1 MPDFY
6 SIQDVL
12 TFAIH
17 LEQASQEFYR
27 RLSRTVDSPSVSRF
41 LAGLVNEEM
50 LHEQRLQQLL
60 TESGGAPEPRIS
72 SDQIDGYIQA
82 IKVSESVDYKEAVKL
97 AMDKEKAA
105 QMLYSVIA
113 GVMED
118 TVLAE
123 VFRQLSAQEKIH
135 RQFFENQYQQICLSE
150 N

>member
-27 RLSRTVDSPSVSRF
+27 RLSRTVHSPSVSRF
-41 LAGLVNEEM
+41 LVELVKEEKR
-50 LHEQRLQQLL
+50 HEQRLAQLL
-60 TESGGAPEPRIS
+60 DESGGLPEPRIS
-72 SDQIDGYIQA
+72 PDQIDCYIQA
-82 IKVSESVDYKEAVKL
+82 IKVSESMSYKEAVKL

-113 GVMED
+113 DVMED
-118 TVLAE
+118 PILLE
-123 VFRQLSAQEKIH
+123 VFQQLSAQEKIH
-135 RQFFENQYQQICLSE
+135 RQFFENEYQQICLSE

>member
-41 LAGLVNEEM
+41 LAELVKEEK
-50 LHEQRLQQLL
+50 LHEQRLAQLL
-60 TESGGAPEPRIS
+60 AEPGSTAAEQIS
-72 SDQIDGYIQA
+72 SDQIDCYIQA
-82 IKVSESVDYKEAVKL
+82 IKVSEAMSYKQAVKL

-118 TVLAE
+118 SILAD
-123 VFRQLSAQEKIH
+123 VFRQLSEQERIH
-135 RQFFENQYQQICLSE
+135 RQFFENEYQQICLSE

>member
-27 RLSRTVDSPSVSRF
+27 RLSRTVDSPAVSRH
-41 LAGLVNEEM
+41 LAELIEEEKR
-50 LHEQRLQQLL
+50 HEQQLQKCLA
-60 TESGGAPEPRIS
+60 ESGSGPEPRIS
-72 SDQIDGYIQA
+72 SDQIDGYIEA
-82 IKVSESVDYKEAVKL
+82 INVSKSMGYKEAVKL
-97 AMDKEKAA
+97 TMDKERAA
-105 QMLYSVIA
+105 QMLYSVMA
-113 GVMED
+113 GVTED
-118 TVLAE
+118 ETLAE
-123 VFRQLSAQEKIH
+123 LFRQLSEQESVH

>member
-17 LEQASQEFYR
+17 LEQASQEYYR
-27 RLSRTVDSPSVSRF
+27 HLSDTAHSPSVSRF
-41 LAGLVNEEM
+41 LAAMVEEEK
-50 LHEQRLQQLL
+50 LHEQRLKQLMDDEGVML
-60 TESGGAPEPRIS
+60 TKSIS
-72 SDQIDGYIQA
+72 AQDVDGYIHGMQ
-82 IKVSESVDYKEAVKL
+82 VPESMDYKEAVKL

-113 GVMED
+113 AVMED
-118 TVLAE
+118 DLLAQL
-123 VFRQLSAQEKIH
+123 FLQLSAQEYKH
-135 RQFFENQYQQICLSE
+135 WQFFDKIYQQICLSE

>member
-27 RLSRTVDSPSVSRF
+27 RLSRTVSSPSVARF
-41 LAGLVNEEM
+41 LAELVKEEK

-60 TESGGAPEPRIS
+60 TESGGIGQQNIS
-72 SDQIDGYIQA
+72 SDQIDCYIQA
-82 IKVSESVDYKEAVKL
+82 IKVSDSLDYKEAVKL

-118 TVLAE
+118 PILAE
-123 VFRQLSAQEKIH
+123 VFRQLSAQEKTH
-135 RQFFENQYQQICLSE
+135 RQFFENEYRCICTGE

>member
-17 LEQASQEFYR
+17 LEQASQEFYC
-27 RLSRTVDSPSVSRF
+27 RLSQTVDSPSVARF
-41 LAGLVNEEM
+41 LAELIKEEKR
-50 LHEQRLQQLL
+50 HEQRLAQLL
-60 TESGGAPEPRIS
+60 AESGGAVGPQIS
-72 SDQIDGYIQA
+72 PDQIDCYIQA
-82 IKVSESVDYKEAVKL
+82 IKVSRAMAYKEAVKL

-113 GVMED
+113 GVMEEP
-118 TVLAE
+118 VLAE
-123 VFRQLSAQEKIH
+123 LFRQLSEQERIH
-135 RQFFENQYQQICLSE
+135 RQFFENEYQQICLSE